1 MAKEAEI
8 KKTEMAEDL
17 EEYIPYRLFRDND
30 KYKNDVFVAVNG
42 EACQIKRG
50 EQVMIKRK
58 FAKVLEQSY
67 NQDMEAARVS
77 GELEENSRFD
87 SR

>member
-1 MAKEAEI
+1 MVKETKPVKGA
-8 KKTEMAEDL
+8 AEDL

-50 EQVMIKRK
+50 QTVRIKRK
-58 FAKVLEQSY
+58 FVKVLEQSY
-67 NQDMEAARVS
+67 EQDMEAARIS
-77 GELEENSRFD
+77 AEYEENSRFD
-87 SR
+87 LR